1 MDIPW
6 RHRRRGRDV
15 DIQSARLRYKMVRN
29 LVGAAVAVAAGDL
42 ARDRLDVL
50 LSGDASRC
58 DNPALAAPARGL
70 CLDEVFYDDF

>member
-1 MDIPW
+1 
-6 RHRRRGRDV
+6 
-15 DIQSARLRYKMVRN
+15 MVRN